1 MSQSPSY
8 KTTKGFLTPAHLQ
21 PVSGPCPFLQDP
33 WMKPTLG
40 HVQGEQAHAQHPW
53 GRAAAKEGQ
62 LWAGLWTSSNVL
74 LVSRTSLAS

>member
-1 MSQSPSY
+1 
-8 KTTKGFLTPAHLQ
+8 
-21 PVSGPCPFLQDP
+21 
-33 WMKPTLG
+33 MKPTLG

-62 LWAGLWTSSNVL
+62 LWAGLWTSSSVL